1 MKTNNRIALALC
13 SALLFAGA
21 AEAHGSTVDTA
32 LGGALGGAAGAV
44 IGQQVGG
51 RNGAIIGGAV
61 GAATG
66 VYVVNDHGRRVERVE
81 YVPAP
86 VYVAPRP
93 VVYYAPRPVYYGP
106 PGYYV
111 AERARGHGYWKHHR
125 HHGRGDW
132 GDHERRHE
140 NRHHRD

>member
-1 MKTNNRIALALC
+1 MKTKNGIALTLC
-13 SALLFAGA
+13 SAFLFATGA
-21 AEAHGSTVDTA
+21 AEAHGSTVDIA

-51 RNGAIIGGAV
+51 RNGAIIGGAM

-66 VYVVNDHGRRVERVE
+66 VYVVTDHGRRVE
-81 YVPAP
+81 YVPTP

-93 VVYYAPRPVYYGP
+93 VVYYGP

-111 AERARGHGYWKHHR
+111 SERARGHGHWKHHGRHRDHDWDDHGDRHER
-125 HHGRGDW
+125 HHD
-132 GDHERRHE
+132 
-140 NRHHRD
+140 RHHWD

>member
-1 MKTNNRIALALC
+1 MKTKNRVALALC
-13 SALLFAGA
+13 STFLLAAGA
-21 AEAHGSTVDTA
+21 AEAHGSTVDVA

-81 YVPAP
+81 YVPAYVPPP

-93 VVYYAPRPVYYGP
+93 VVYYYGP

-111 AERARGHGYWKHHR
+111 AEHARGHGHWKHHKR
-125 HHGRGDW
+125 HHDRDDW
-132 GDHERRHE
+132 DDHED
-140 NRHHRD
+140 RHHWD

>member
-1 MKTNNRIALALC
+1 MKTKNGIALTLC
-13 SALLFAGA
+13 SALLFATGA
-21 AEAHGSTVDTA
+21 AEAHGGSVDVA

-51 RNGAIIGGAV
+51 RNGALIGGAL

-66 VYVVNDHGRRVERVE
+66 VYVVNDRGRRVE
-81 YVPAP
+81 YVPAYAPAP

-93 VVYYAPRPVYYGP
+93 VVYYAS

-111 AERARGHGYWKHHR
+111 SERARGHGHWKHH
-125 HHGRGDW
+125 G
-132 GDHERRHE
+132 
-140 NRHHRD
+140 HHRDHDGWDDRHERHEWRGRHHWD